1 MAEIR
6 IENLRHSYS
15 ANPQGEEDYA
25 LKRLS
30 ITWQDGGAYQAIV
43 TAPERDDAVAL
54 AGVEFTPAT

>member
-15 ANPQGEEDYA
+15 ATPQGEEDYA

-30 ITWQDGGAYQAIV
+30 ITWRDG
-43 TAPERDDAVAL
+43 VA
-54 AGVEFTPAT
+54 